1 MNPAHEY
8 EIQLNLH
15 QGRLKRLRRVLSWFS
30 LARIATFLMIF
41 ISIYLWASS
50 RQLGW
55 MIASLIFLALFIYFI
70 RLYLEFRKKS
80 VHTSFLVDINKN
92 ELDCLRGENSRWE
105 NGSGY
110 SEHSSYAEDLDIFGK
125 GSLFHLINRTGTPM
139 GEKMLASTLK
149 KPCLNPENIL
159 LFQKAISELSEKL
172 PLRQELHAYALEG
185 HEEERLQEQG
195 ENIVRIEG
203 FPLWMRWLAPALI
216 VSSSL
221 FYAFT
226 GAYGLIILSVLFNLY
241 FSGHYFR
248 KVQKIHKRISGK
260 QTRLASYAAIF
271 KLILSGDFRA
281 LKLKELQ
288 MQALEAHKGFHR
300 LSGIA
305 EMFDRRMNL
314 LIYFFLNALY
324 LYDFFCV
331 SALKKWQ
338 LTYGKK
344 ETSWYTLIGQAE
356 YFSSMATY
364 KHNHPGFT
372 FPVPINGSMAIHARD
387 MGHPLIP
394 AEKRTSNDI
403 DIGKDSKILI
413 ITGSNMS
420 GKSTFLRTLGINMV
434 LARCGAPV
442 CATSFEFKPLKVL
455 TSIHLSDSLKEN
467 KSLFFTE
474 LERLSFIIN
483 LLINGETALVLIDE
497 MLKGTNSDDKTQG
510 SIDFIRRLAGTK
522 CLALLATHDIQLGT
536 LEKELPGSVRNYCFE
551 SNISNGEL
559 SFDYKIRP
567 GISKNRNAT
576 FLMKKMGI
584 IE

>member
-8 EIQLNLH
+8 EKQLNLH
-15 QGRLKRLRRVLSWFS
+15 ESSLKSLRRVLSWFS
-30 LARIATFLMIF
+30 LARITTFLMIF
-41 ISIYLWASS
+41 VSVYLWAIS
-50 RQLGW
+50 RQTGW
-55 MIASLIFLALFIYFI
+55 MIASLVFLALFIYFI

-80 VHTSFLVDINKN
+80 VHASFLVDINKN
-92 ELDCLRGENSRWE
+92 ELGCLRGEHSRWE

-110 SEHSSYAEDLDIFGK
+110 SEHSSYAEDLDIFGR

-139 GEKMLASTLK
+139 GEQMLASTLK
-149 KPCLNPENIL
+149 KPCLNPDNIL
-159 LFQKAISELSEKL
+159 LFQKAISELSDQL

-185 HEEERLQEQG
+185 HEEERSNEHG
-195 ENIVRIEG
+195 DDVIRIEG
-203 FPLWMRWLAPALI
+203 IPLWMRWLAPALI

-221 FYAFT
+221 YYAFT
-226 GAYGLIILSVLFNLY
+226 GVYGLIILSVLFNLY
-241 FSGHYFR
+241 LAGHFFR

-271 KLILSGDFRA
+271 KLIVSGNFKA
-281 LKLKELQ
+281 AKLNDLQ
-288 MQALEAHKGFHR
+288 FQAVEAHKGFHR

-331 SALKKWQ
+331 NALKKWQ

-344 ETSWYTLIGQAE
+344 EASWYMLIGQAE
-356 YFSSMATY
+356 YISSMATF
-364 KHNHPGFT
+364 KHNHPGFA
-372 FPVPINGSMAIHARD
+372 FPVPVTESMTIHARN
-387 MGHPLIP
+387 MGHPLID
-394 AEKRTSNDI
+394 AEKRTGNDI

-442 CATSFEFKPLKVL
+442 CATSFEFKPLKIL

-467 KSLFFTE
+467 KSLFYTE

-483 LLINGETALVLIDE
+483 LLRNGETALVLVDE

-510 SIDFIRRLAGTK
+510 SMDFIRQLSRTK
-522 CLALLATHDIQLGT
+522 CLALIATHDIQLGT

-551 SNISNGEL
+551 SNISDGEL
-559 SFDYKIRP
+559 RFDYKIRA